1 MNIFA
6 AFGADDIMIVIAF
19 INEGNNISPGAAGV
33 NIITHGRRLHRHFD
47 RYRRAHHIDFVA
59 VLIV

>member
-19 INEGNNISPGAAGV
+19 INEGNNISLVPRRQY
-33 NIITHGRRLHRHFD
+33 HHSWPRLHRHFD